1 MADLRCPNC
10 GRDNPDFLDNCQF
23 CQSPLNAESTLH
35 TGDTPIKRNTG
46 ELEPILPQWL
56 KDVRQQARESAEQ
69 DAAASAAQPKIQKE
83 PPDLLAGLASQSR
96 NDEEEIP
103 DWLASINPAAKPKP
117 IESKKAEPQDDF
129 FSQFNRSEPKPAEP
143 VITESEPEEEVPAWM
158 AGMAEPQPP
167 KEKSEEKDELSEWF
181 SQAAAEPEQ
190 VVEIDNETPAWMSQ
204 SDEPVYRIKE
214 SEAPKEQE
222 DLDWL
227 RSLEASSEKPAVPA
241 SPSLDST
248 QEAGSDPSQV
258 TAGGEDLSWLNEL
271 GGIAASMPAEPA
283 PLKPVE
289 PESFKS
295 SQPSEPQGELSWLDQ
310 LGVADTSTS
319 QEPAPAE
326 EASQE
331 QPDWMN
337 LVSEQA
343 TPSGEKPAENDLSWL
358 QALDEKASAEASPEQ
373 SLPFEPRRT
382 GPLGGEQQ
390 EESMPDWLKS
400 ATEEPSMPAPGALSE
415 WFRES
420 SANAE
425 DETLLSKSRRVSVD
439 PDFFAASTESSSLSS
454 QDVDSLLSA
463 DMPDWLSSTEA
474 PAEEKSA
481 QPMAG
486 FDDSLAPGELPAW
499 VQAMRPVE
507 SVIAEAPSLE
517 SQPTEKEG
525 PLAGLRGIIPA
536 APIGSALRPRPI
548 SLKLQASDEQQAGAV
563 LLEQILAGEVNP
575 KPLATTDFIASQRVL
590 RWALS
595 GLFIIVLSAMIFLGT
610 QSMPVSAALPVHVS
624 SVSRAVSGIP
634 LNSPVLVVVDYEP
647 ALAGELEAVSGPLFD
662 QMASLSRPRLYFLST
677 SPNSSALVERLLRNT
692 TLSLPAPGL
701 EYKAGTDY
709 VNLGYLPG
717 GASGVLE
724 FVESPVAAIPSAG
737 ISSISEYAA
746 IILLTDHSE
755 SARAWVEQLDARRQ
769 VDLGLTSKPLLVA
782 ASAQTGPMLQ
792 PYVSSQQITGMISG
806 LSDAARYEFV
816 NNSRPGTA
824 RRYWDSF
831 GVGLLMAAIIITVG
845 SVWSLVAGIRAR
857 RAEAELS

>member
-10 GRDNPDFLDNCQF
+10 GRNNPDFLENCQF
-23 CQSPLNAESTLH
+23 CQSPLNTESTLH
-35 TGDTPIKRNTG
+35 TGDTPVKKNTG

-56 KDVRQQARESAEQ
+56 KDVRQQGRESAEQ

-96 NDEEEIP
+96 GDEEEIP

-117 IESKKAEPQDDF
+117 IESKQAEPQNDF
-129 FSQFNRSEPKPAEP
+129 FSQFNRSEPQPAEP
-143 VITESEPEEEVPAWM
+143 IVTEPEPEDEVPAWM
-158 AGMAEPQPP
+158 AGTAEPQPP

-190 VVEIDNETPAWMSQ
+190 VVEIDNETPAWMRQ
-204 SDEPVYRIKE
+204 SDEPVYRFKE
-214 SEAPKEQE
+214 PEAPKEQE

-227 RSLEASSEKPAVPA
+227 HSLEASSEKPAAPA
-241 SPSLDST
+241 SSSIDSP
-248 QEAGSDPSQV
+248 QEAGYDPSQV
-258 TAGGEDLSWLNEL
+258 AAGGEDLSWLNEL
-271 GGIAASMPAEPA
+271 GGIPASISGEPD
-283 PLKPVE
+283 PSKPVE
-289 PESFKS
+289 PEPSKS
-295 SQPSEPQGELSWLDQ
+295 SQPSEPQSELSWLDQ

-326 EASQE
+326 EAAKD

-337 LVSEQA
+337 LVGEQA
-343 TPSGEKPAENDLSWL
+343 PPSEEKPAEDLSWL
-358 QALDEKASAEASPEQ
+358 QALDEKARAESSPEQ
-373 SLPFEPRRT
+373 GLPFEPRRT
-382 GPLGGEQQ
+382 GPLDGETV

-420 SANAE
+420 SANAD
-425 DETLLSKSRRVSVD
+425 DETLLSKPRRVSVE

-474 PAEEKSA
+474 PVEEKSA
-481 QPMAG
+481 QPAAG
-486 FDDSLAPGELPAW
+486 FDDSLAPVDLPAW

-507 SVIAEAPSLE
+507 SVIAEAPSVE

-525 PLAGLRGIIPA
+525 PLAGLRGVIPA

-548 SLKLQASDEQQAGAV
+548 SLKLLASDEQQAGAV

-575 KPLATTDFIASQRVL
+575 KPLATTDFISSQRVL

-595 GLFIIVLSAMIFLGT
+595 GLFIIVLSAMSFLGT

-662 QMASLSRPRLYFLST
+662 QMASLSRPQLYFLST

-692 TLSLPAPGL
+692 TLSLPTPGL

-709 VNLGYLPG
+709 FNLGYLPG

-737 ISSISEYAA
+737 ISSVSEYAA

-769 VDLGLTSKPLLVA
+769 VDVGLTSKPLLVA
-782 ASAQTGPMLQ
+782 ASAQAGPMLQ

-831 GVGLLMAAIIITVG
+831 GVGLLMAVIIITAG
-845 SVWSLVAGIRAR
+845 SLWSLVAGIRAR
-857 RAEAELS
+857 RAEAELG